1 MRIARTIGNKELW
14 RREKTLF
21 LTSRKAPLSCY
32 EKVFR
37 WVEEFD
43 RGQCAVCFNTSEL
56 EEEVLKALL
65 VCHVPTVLVVTGKF
79 RNTYNV
85 QIELA
90 LKENR
95 LLVLV
100 LQREESDGKGFE
112 ARLRNWWT
120 IRQVQHIVCGY
131 INPNGSIFGLL
142 AGHSDVTHLLDNT
155 DLKVAEPN
163 EKPHRWTVAEDKRLL
178 RMYYE
183 DMGIHAI
190 HKAIDR
196 PYSTVYLRIKSL
208 TMNVELL
215 KGREF
220 EDHVLELLGV
230 ADNDK
235 LTLKEWRGDKSLP
248 GIYPEGNSN
257 PDLILE
263 YDGCPF
269 AIECKWRSHMP
280 KDISKELMPPARVAL
295 FEKYATEH
303 RMPVFLLLGIGGLPS
318 DPNVLYV
325 SQLDM
330 PDSVASIYKNVT
342 TPAKLLDSITDL
354 LTNSKPC
361 LPDYKV
367 QSRLTYPKAYA
378 PWKKDEDAILIELFR
393 QRKPLDEMSVICQR
407 SPKGVATRLCRLGL
421 IQKRSQW
428 Q

>member
-21 LTSRKAPLSCY
+21 LTSRMAPISCY

-43 RGQCAVCFNTSEL
+43 RWQCAVCFNTSEL

-65 VCHVPTVLVVTGKF
+65 VCRVPTVLVVTGKF

-85 QIELA
+85 QIEQA
-90 LKENR
+90 LREDR

-100 LQREESDGKGFE
+100 LQREESDGKGYI
-112 ARLRNWWT
+112 ARLRNQWV
-120 IRQVQHIVCGY
+120 IGQVQHIACGY

-142 AGHSDVTHLLDNT
+142 AGHSNVTHLLDKA
-155 DLKVAEPN
+155 DLKAAEAI
-163 EKPHRWTVAEDKRLL
+163 EKPYRWTVAEDKRLL

-190 HKAIDR
+190 HKAINR

-208 TMNVELL
+208 TMNDELL

-220 EDHVLELLGV
+220 EDYVLELLGV
-230 ADNDK
+230 ANNDK

-257 PDLILE
+257 PDLVLE
-263 YDGCPF
+263 YDGRPF

-280 KDISKELMPPARVAL
+280 QDISKELLPPARVAL
-295 FEKYATEH
+295 FERYATER
-303 RMPVFLLLGIGGLPS
+303 RMPVYLLLGIGGLPS
-318 DPNVLYV
+318 DP
-325 SQLDM
+325 
-330 PDSVASIYKNVT
+330 
-342 TPAKLLDSITDL
+342 DL
-354 LTNSKPC
+354 LLLAPMEGNLSINTLSKSHIQSEHILEHILKP
-361 LPDYKV
+361 LQKKRNMKDMYPNHGALWNKEDDQRLAELYQRQTSIPDLMTLFGRSRSGIT
-367 QSRLTYPKAYA
+367 SRLRKLN
-378 PWKKDEDAILIELFR
+378 LI
-393 QRKPLDEMSVICQR
+393 
-407 SPKGVATRLCRLGL
+407 
-421 IQKRSQW
+421 
-428 Q
+428 

>member
-1 MRIARTIGNKELW
+1 MHIVHTIGNKELW

-21 LTSRKAPLSCY
+21 LTSRMAPLGCY

-65 VCHVPTVLVVTGKF
+65 VCHVPTVLVVTGKLLTATNLGIMCSQPQH

-85 QIELA
+85 QIEQA

-112 ARLRNWWT
+112 ARLRNQWA
-120 IRQVQHIVCGY
+120 IGQVQHIVCGY

-142 AGHSDVTHLLDNT
+142 AGHSNVTHLLDKAN
-155 DLKVAEPN
+155 LKAAEAI
-163 EKPHRWTVAEDKRLL
+163 EKPYRWTVAEDKRLL

-190 HKAIDR
+190 HKAINR
-196 PYSTVYLRIKSL
+196 PYSTVYRRVKSL
-208 TMNVELL
+208 TMNDELL

-230 ADNDK
+230 ANNDR

-257 PDLILE
+257 PDLVLE
-263 YDGCPF
+263 YDGRPF
-269 AIECKWRSHMP
+269 AIECKWRSHLP
-280 KDISKELMPPARVAL
+280 KDIDKELLPPARAAL
-295 FEKYATEH
+295 FEKYAKER

-318 DPNVLYV
+318 DP
-325 SQLDM
+325 
-330 PDSVASIYKNVT
+330 
-342 TPAKLLDSITDL
+342 DL
-354 LTNSKPC
+354 LLLAPIDDNLTINTLIKS
-361 LPDYKV
+361 YV
-367 QSRLTYPKAYA
+367 QS
-378 PWKKDEDAILIELFR
+378 EHILEHIL
-393 QRKPLDEMSVICQR
+393 KPL
-407 SPKGVATRLCRLGL
+407 
-421 IQKRSQW
+421 QKNKT
-428 Q
+428 

>member
-1 MRIARTIGNKELW
+1 MKIVRTIGNIKLW
-14 RREKTLF
+14 GREKTLF
-21 LTSRKAPLSCY
+21 LTSRMAPLGCY

-85 QIELA
+85 QIEQA
-90 LKENR
+90 LKEDR
-95 LLVLV
+95 LLILV

-112 ARLRNWWT
+112 ARLRNQWV
-120 IRQVQHIVCGY
+120 IGQVQHIACGY

-142 AGHSDVTHLLDNT
+142 AGHNNVTHLLDKA
-155 DLKVAEPN
+155 DLKAAEAT
-163 EKPHRWTVAEDKRLL
+163 EKPYRWTVAEDKRLL

-190 HKAIDR
+190 HKAINR
-196 PYSTVYLRIKSL
+196 PYSTVYRRVKSL
-208 TMNVELL
+208 TMNDDLL

-257 PDLILE
+257 PDLVLE
-263 YDGCPF
+263 YDGQPF
-269 AIECKWRSHMP
+269 SIECKWRSHMP
-280 KDISKELMPPARVAL
+280 QDISKELLPPDRVAL
-295 FEKYATEH
+295 FAKYSQKNKL
-303 RMPVFLLLGIGGLPS
+303 PVFLLLGIGGLPS
-318 DPNVLYV
+318 DPDLLYLV
-325 SQLDM
+325 PVKENLSATDILNEKIKADQL
-330 PDSVASIYKNVT
+330 T
-342 TPAKLLDSITDL
+342 DSIESRFPKPPKNNHILQEKAKHANAYARWNDTD
-354 LTNSKPC
+354 
-361 LPDYKV
+361 D
-367 QSRLTYPKAYA
+367 SRLMQLYLEGKTVR
-378 PWKKDEDAILIELFR
+378 ELMAIFDRNRGGINARLRKLNLI
-393 QRKPLDEMSVICQR
+393 
-407 SPKGVATRLCRLGL
+407 
-421 IQKRSQW
+421 
-428 Q
+428 

>member
-1 MRIARTIGNKELW
+1 MKVARTIGNKELW
-14 RREKTLF
+14 GREKTLF
-21 LTSRKAPLSCY
+21 LTSRMAPLGCY

-43 RGQCAVCFNTSEL
+43 RWQCAVCFNTSEL

-65 VCHVPTVLVVTGKF
+65 VCHVPTALVVTGKF

-85 QIELA
+85 QIEQA
-90 LKENR
+90 LKEDC

-112 ARLRNWWT
+112 ARLRNQWV
-120 IRQVQHIVCGY
+120 IGQVQHIACGY

-142 AGHSDVTHLLDNT
+142 AGHNNVTHLLDKA
-155 DLKVAEPN
+155 DLKAAEAI
-163 EKPHRWTVAEDKRLL
+163 EKPYRWTVAEDKRLL

-190 HKAIDR
+190 HKAINR
-196 PYSTVYLRIKSL
+196 PYSTVYRRVKSL
-208 TMNVELL
+208 TMNDDLL

-257 PDLILE
+257 PDLVLE
-263 YDGCPF
+263 YDGRPF

-280 KDISKELMPPARVAL
+280 QDISKELLPSDRVAL
-295 FEKYATEH
+295 FAKYSQKNKL
-303 RMPVFLLLGIGGLPS
+303 PVFLLLGIGGLPS
-318 DPNVLYV
+318 DPDLLYLV
-325 SQLDM
+325 PVKENLSATDILNEEIKADQL
-330 PDSVASIYKNVT
+330 T
-342 TPAKLLDSITDL
+342 DSIESRFPKPPKNNHILQEKAKNANAYARWNETD
-354 LTNSKPC
+354 
-361 LPDYKV
+361 D
-367 QSRLTYPKAYA
+367 SRLMQLFLEGKTVR
-378 PWKKDEDAILIELFR
+378 ELMAIFDRNRGGITSRLRKLNLI
-393 QRKPLDEMSVICQR
+393 
-407 SPKGVATRLCRLGL
+407 
-421 IQKRSQW
+421 
-428 Q
+428 

>member
-1 MRIARTIGNKELW
+1 MHIARTIGNKELW

-21 LTSRKAPLSCY
+21 LTSRRTPLSCY

-65 VCHVPTVLVVTGKF
+65 VCRVPTVLVVTGKF

-85 QIELA
+85 QIEQA
-90 LKENR
+90 LKEDR

-142 AGHSDVTHLLDNT
+142 TGRNDVTHLLDNT

-190 HKAIDR
+190 HKAIGR

-208 TMNVELL
+208 TMNDELL

-220 EDHVLELLGV
+220 EDYVLELLGV
-230 ADNDK
+230 ASNDK
-235 LTLKEWRGDKSLP
+235 LVLKEWRGDKSLP

-257 PDLILE
+257 PDFVFE
-263 YDGCPF
+263 YDGKSF
-269 AIECKWRSHMP
+269 AIECKWRNHMP
-280 KDISKELMPPARVAL
+280 KDISKELLPSARAAL
-295 FEKYATEH
+295 FERFAKEH
-303 RMPVFLLLGIGGLPS
+303 HMLVFLLLGIGGLPS
-318 DPNVLYV
+318 DPDSLYFMNDFNTHALNII
-325 SQLDM
+325 Q
-330 PDSVASIYKNVT
+330 PEH
-342 TPAKLLDSITDL
+342 LLEKISDL
-354 LTNSKPC
+354 ISTKGKKERETRPLIELC
-361 LPDYKV
+361 
-367 QSRLTYPKAYA
+367 PKAYT
-378 PWKKDEDAILIELFR
+378 PWTMEDDQLLETLYENGKSINELATLFGR
-393 QRKPLDEMSVICQR
+393 NNEVIK
-407 SPKGVATRLCRLGL
+407 SRLSKLN
-421 IQKRSQW
+421 II
-428 Q
+428 